1 MIKPK
6 LFSVLK
12 EYNANTFRSDLL
24 SGVTVGVVAIPLAMA
39 FAIASGLPPERGL
52 FTAMVAGFLISLLG
66 GSRVQIGGPTGAFVV
81 IVSGIVVQHGYTGL
95 VVATAMAG
103 VMLICMGLGRMGG
116 LIRFIPFPVITGFT
130 SGIAVVIF
138 STQIKDLLGLQM
150 GSPPAEFLPKWI
162 AYIRHLNTVEYSAA
176 GVGLGTILV
185 VFLMRKF
192 FPRLPSLLIGMV
204 AATAIAAAFG
214 LDVETIGSRF
224 GDLPRTLP
232 MPSWTGVS
240 FGEMKNLLEPAFAI
254 AILCAIESLLSATVA
269 DGMTGW
275 KHNSNTELV
284 AQGVANIGSALF
296 GGIPATGAI
305 ARTATN
311 VKSGGKTPVAGL
323 IHALTLA
330 LVLLFLAPVARL
342 IPLAALAG
350 VLVVVSA
357 GMSEAAHFIR
367 LLKSPRSDVFVLL
380 ATFSLTVFVDLIV
393 AVEVGVVLASLLF
406 IRRMAE
412 VGNVSEITD
421 GLYEDPV
428 GDENSWTNRLKSL
441 PNNVVVYEVEGPF
454 FFGASDH
461 FRQIMQSKEGN
472 ASVLILRIRHVPVID
487 ATGLNILRELQ
498 ARCHKK
504 HTQLIF
510 SGVMKHPMDVFRKA
524 GFIDEMGSENICTS
538 IDDALARMQDVLDAQ
553 AGNL

>member
-1 MIKPK
+1 MLRPK

-12 EYNANTFRSDLL
+12 EYNLITFRSDLL
-24 SGVTVGVVAIPLAMA
+24 AGLTVGIVAIPLAMA

-52 FTAMVAGFLISLLG
+52 FTAVVAGFLISILG

-81 IVSGIVVQHGYTGL
+81 IVSGIVAQYGYAGL
-95 VVATAMAG
+95 VAATAMAG
-103 VMLICMGLGRMGG
+103 VMLIAMGLGRMGG

-150 GSPPAEFLPKWI
+150 GSPPVDFLPKWG
-162 AYIRHLNTVEYSAA
+162 AYIRHFDTIEYSAA

-185 VFLMRKF
+185 VFLIRKF
-192 FPRLPSLLIGMV
+192 FPRWPALLIGMV
-204 AATAIAAAFG
+204 AATAVAASFG

-232 MPSWTGVS
+232 MPSWAGVS
-240 FGEMKNLLEPAFAI
+240 LGEMKNLMKPAFTI

-269 DGMTGW
+269 DGMTGG
-275 KHNSNTELV
+275 KHRSNTELV

-305 ARTATN
+305 ARTVTN
-311 VKSGGKTPVAGL
+311 IKSGGKTPVAGV

-357 GMSEAAHFIR
+357 GMSEAGHFIR
-367 LLKSPRSDVFVLL
+367 LLKSPRSDVLVLL
-380 ATFSLTVFVDLIV
+380 TTFFLTVFVDLTV
-393 AVEVGVVLASLLF
+393 AVEVGIVLASLLF

-412 VGNVSEITD
+412 VGHVREITD
-421 GLYEDPV
+421 GLYDDPS
-428 GDENSWTNRLKSL
+428 GDENGWTNRLENL
-441 PNNVVVYEVEGPF
+441 PDSVVVYEVEGPF

-461 FRQIMQSKEGN
+461 FRQIMQSKERST
-472 ASVLILRIRHVPVID
+472 SVLILRVRHVPVID

-498 ARCHKK
+498 ARCLKK
-504 HTQLIF
+504 HTQLVF
-510 SGVMKHPMDVFRKA
+510 SGVMKHPMDVFRKT
-524 GFIDEMGSENICTS
+524 GFVEEVGSENFCSS
-538 IDDALARMQDVLDAQ
+538 IDDALARMHDVLSGQDA
-553 AGNL
+553 